1 MRERVTFVQLESDGS
16 YTDNTKLWAY
26 VEKDGFTRSETD
38 DWFRIIVR
46 DHKSLYDLL
55 QVGNRMRWNERM
67 FSIFSWEKLA
77 YDKRNWV
84 EIIVKQIAD
93 SDNVFDGE
101 LFPDIVSVYR
111 MEKIEQSSFGIT
123 SYSYQYDFDNPLYTG
138 IKCRFDTNRNR
149 YLDDS
154 KLEVEHDSLIVR
166 FNKNADIKDED
177 FIISPIHGKFKVD
190 MVVKDENDMIQVYVT
205 RTEVQ

>member
-1 MRERVTFVQLESDGS
+1 
-16 YTDNTKLWAY
+16 
-26 VEKDGFTRSETD
+26 
-38 DWFRIIVR
+38 
-46 DHKSLYDLL
+46 
-55 QVGNRMRWNERM
+55 
-67 FSIFSWEKLA
+67 
-77 YDKRNWV
+77 
-84 EIIVKQIAD
+84 
-93 SDNVFDGE
+93 
-101 LFPDIVSVYR
+101 